1 MEQRTYRGDIDPE
14 GLADALVA
22 RFNHGDLMA
31 QKVTGQDG
39 HLMVQIATRERRWGA
54 ARSALSVGI
63 APVEE
68 GVRVTV
74 GEQRWLDAAA
84 SLAITGL
91 GALINPR
98 SLLWRIDDIAR
109 AVGKLTLDDQVWE
122 AVEHYCDSVGARLG
136 LAEKQGEVL
145 GLRRKPGGSAA
156 SGLPEMRVCPAQRR
170 PVLHPVRDGVGGWM
184 TRVRLP
190 DWPWSVVR
198 RLAKEHG
205 VQVWPVG
212 GAVCDALRD
221 LEPAFEL
228 LEGYVGEKKE
238 TQ

>member
-1 MEQRTYRGDIDPE
+1 MEQRTYRGDIDPG

-31 QKVTGQDG
+31 QKVAGQDG
-39 HLMVQIATRERRWGA
+39 HLMVQIATRERGWGA

-109 AVGKLTLDDQVWE
+109 DVGKLTLDDQVWD
-122 AVEHYCDSVGARLG
+122 AVEHYCDSVGAKLG
-136 LAEKQGEVL
+136 LAEKQLVVACPYCGV
-145 GLRRKPGGSAA
+145 GNPVGVGKCSACGGSLAEVQPVA
-156 SGLPEMRVCPAQRR
+156 CPQCGFVLPKGCRFCSRCGA
-170 PVLHPVRDGVGGWM
+170 
-184 TRVRLP
+184 RL
-190 DWPWSVVR
+190 V
-198 RLAKEHG
+198 
-205 VQVWPVG
+205 
-212 GAVCDALRD
+212 
-221 LEPAFEL
+221 
-228 LEGYVGEKKE
+228 EG
-238 TQ
+238 